1 MVMTNIIKEID
12 INHDGDISADEWIDY
27 MTQCQTLRES
37 GQGTNSLISSIKPKP
52 SSVPDK
58 YDINLR
64 NRINLYN
71 TYKFEDDEIDEI
83 INIAKQYDF
92 KKDHSISDNEALQL
106 NILEKT
112 NDSNANNSIINL
124 DYED

>member
-1 MVMTNIIKEID
+1 
-12 INHDGDISADEWIDY
+12 
-27 MTQCQTLRES
+27 
-37 GQGTNSLISSIKPKP
+37 
-52 SSVPDK
+52 
-58 YDINLR
+58 LR

-124 DYED
+124 DYEY